1 MLAKKSKL
9 LYPLRVIAQLYRLPR
24 YTEFFEARDAQ
35 LSRDVTDLHA
45 KVNTL
50 LSDLSNTQKNLADNL
65 TALESIDARIVNL
78 QYRFEKLKEPAG
90 SGSPIVRVNDTVSD
104 NHDFDYFYKLFEDR
118 FRGTEDIIKT
128 RVAEHLPHFKAL
140 PGKLQ
145 KLPIIDIGCGRG
157 EFLSVLKD
165 SKLHG
170 IGVDMNSSMV
180 ERTKA
185 LGLEAVENDAYTY
198 LLDKKT
204 DSFAAIAGF
213 HIVEHIPFEI
223 LMKIF
228 EQCYRT
234 IAPGGFALF
243 ETPNPQALSVG
254 ANTFY
259 LDPSHQRPIPPQL
272 LAFMLESVGFKP
284 EIVTLHRVKPA
295 VKHKDPVVDDLY
307 ESLYGAADYAV
318 IARKRK

>member
-1 MLAKKSKL
+1 MLAKRSKL
-9 LYPLRVIAQLYRLPR
+9 LYPLRVFTQLYRLPR
-24 YTEFFEARDAQ
+24 YTEFFEGRNAQ

-45 KVNTL
+45 KVNSL
-50 LSDLSNTQKNLADNL
+50 LSDLSSTQKNLNENL
-65 TALESIDARIVNL
+65 NLLESIDARIVNL
-78 QYRFEKLKEPAG
+78 QYRFEKLKNPAG
-90 SGSPIVRVNDTVSD
+90 SDAPIVRVNDTVSD

-118 FRGTEDIIKT
+118 FRGTEAAIKA
-128 RVAEHLPHFKAL
+128 RVAEHITHFKAL
-140 PGKLQ
+140 PKKIQ
-145 KLPIIDIGCGRG
+145 RLPIIDIGCGRG
-157 EFLSVLKD
+157 EFLSVLKEND
-165 SKLHG
+165 LHG
-170 IGVDMNSSMV
+170 IGVDMNKSMV
-180 ERTKA
+180 ERAKK

-284 EIVTLHRVKPA
+284 EIIPLHRVKPA
-295 VKHKDPVVDDLY
+295 IKHKDPVVDGLH
-307 ESLYGAADYAV
+307 EALYGAADYAV

>member
-1 MLAKKSKL
+1 MLAKRSKI
-9 LYPLRVIAQLYRLPR
+9 LYPLRVVAQLFRLPR
-24 YTEFFEARDAQ
+24 YTEFFEGREEQ
-35 LSRDVTDLHA
+35 LSRDVVDLHA

-50 LSDLSNTQKNLADNL
+50 LSDLSDTQKNLTENL
-65 TALESIDARIVNL
+65 TMLETIDARVVNL
-78 QYRFEKLKEPAG
+78 QYRFEKLKNPVG
-90 SGSPIVRVNDTVSD
+90 SDTPVVRVNDTVSD

-118 FRGTEDIIKT
+118 FRGTEDMIKA

-140 PGKLQ
+140 PKKLQ

-157 EFLSVLKD
+157 EFLSVLKEN
-165 SKLHG
+165 KFHG
-170 IGVDMNSSMV
+170 IGVDMNKSMV
-180 ERTKA
+180 ERANK
-185 LGLEAVENDAYTY
+185 LDLEAVENDAYSY

-204 DSFAAIAGF
+204 DSFAAITGF
-213 HIVEHIPFEI
+213 HIVEHIPFEV

-234 IAPGGFALF
+234 IAPGGFVLF

-284 EIVTLHRVKPA
+284 EIVTLHRVKPEIS
-295 VKHKDPVVDDLY
+295 HKDPVVDDLY